1 MIYNARMRSN
11 FVIFAL
17 VTCLTVSTFA
27 QRPAEPPQFSVPD
40 INKRAISLV
49 KPAVSDALLFGE
61 LDGRSIVVKVVVD
74 SSGNVESAK
83 ATMEFSEEARSLAEQ
98 AAKESKFEP
107 LLVNAKPERH
117 TGMLQYAF
125 AYEKMDWWGFG
136 TMLASVHNFDN
147 LSVAPVVEKLTVRWA
162 EEKVRLAEVDT
173 YRDVNERIKA
183 LGWTIGHFRSK
194 LTGKDQWLFNAAI
207 AVRNVTFWTLA
218 QEGTNREELQAALL
232 AIKPIVES
240 APPEIPREFV
250 GALKRLSEYKVDP
263 AMEEEQLRRGLMRLA
278 LDLRNYPR

>member
-1 MIYNARMRSN
+1 MKFPLA
-11 FVIFAL
+11 
-17 VTCLTVSTFA
+17 TLTVVLCFAAIAFA
-27 QRPAEPPQFSVPD
+27 QSPTKPPGFSVPD
-40 INKRAISLV
+40 INKRATSLV
-49 KPAVSDALLFGE
+49 KPAVPDALLFGE
-61 LDGRSIVVKVVVD
+61 LDGRSIMVKVVVD
-74 SSGNVESAK
+74 AAGNVESAK
-83 ATMEFSEEARSLAEQ
+83 ATMEFSEEARGLAEQ
-98 AAKESKFEP
+98 AARESKFEP
-107 LLVNAKPERH
+107 FLVNGKPERH
-117 TGMLQYAF
+117 TGMLYYSF

-278 LDLRNYPR
+278 LDLRN